1 MEERDSLI
9 LERLG
14 EKLAEISAQMH
25 KSSIAEFVALY
36 RRPWRLFYF
45 NFLAGIFRGFG
56 IAVGFTFVGAIFV
69 YALGKL
75 ASLNLPVI
83 GHFIAQIARLVELE
97 LSIPQ

>member
-9 LERLG
+9 LEKLG

-56 IAVGFTFVGAIFV
+56 IAVDLPLSVRFLCTHWVD
-69 YALGKL
+69 Y
-75 ASLNLPVI
+75 SLNLP
-83 GHFIAQIARLVELE
+83 
-97 LSIPQ
+97 